1 MKYTQEQVLDILK
14 LVTKDPQSILD
25 KWSNKKD
32 NEYLDL
38 TKYKYPLFLYSFP
51 IIVNEEEVATLTLA
65 KITNTGV
72 DNQIDMLMSKYLTTE
87 TYNNSWFAYSH
98 ESYLHSYLTIHKE
111 FKLPTHPEDDGFFVY
126 ESTFVDNKG
135 KVIKYRMSYGDTE
148 IEGLYEQWVDDS
160 RWGNWRCYRFD
171 NGVNIQI
178 ETIDIDGWEMG
189 EKINEVIKVR
199 LRDINI
205 EEIVDEI
212 KA

>member
-25 KWSNKKD
+25 KWSLKKD

-38 TKYKYPLFLYSFP
+38 TKYHYPLFLYTFP
-51 IIVNEEEVATLTLA
+51 IILNDEEVATLTLA
-65 KITNTGV
+65 QISNTGV
-72 DNQIDMLMSKYLTTE
+72 DGQRDMLMSKYLTTE
-87 TYNNSWFAYSH
+87 TYNTSWFAYSH
-98 ESYLHSYLTIHKE
+98 ESYLHCYLKIKKDFE
-111 FKLPTHPEDDGFFVY
+111 LPTHHKDNNFHVY

-160 RWGNWRCYRFD
+160 RWSNWRSYRFD
-171 NGVNIQI
+171 NDVTVQI
-178 ETIDIDGWEMG
+178 EATDINGWEMS

-212 KA
+212 KV